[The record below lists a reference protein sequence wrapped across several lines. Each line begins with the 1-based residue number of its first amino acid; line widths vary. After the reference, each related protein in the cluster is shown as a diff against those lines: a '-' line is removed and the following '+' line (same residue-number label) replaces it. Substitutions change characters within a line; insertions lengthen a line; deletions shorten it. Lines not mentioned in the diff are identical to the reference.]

1 MENSELIVLYNGK
14 TVGLLKEL
22 SNGKI
27 GFQYEDSWINNGF
40 SISPF
45 SLPLSNRIFIS
56 SSQYFE
62 GLFGVFYDCLPDG
75 WGVRLLIRMLSK
87 KGIDYL
93 KLPALAKLSLI
104 SENGLG
110 ALEFQPSQRI
120 NTRIDGYS
128 LDELAKEADSFL
140 KEEDSDPNNYDI
152 LYALGG
158 SSGGARP
165 KAHVRIDGDEWII
178 KFPAS
183 IDGKNAGQEEFK
195 ANCLAQKSGIRTTDF
210 KLFESG
216 ICPGYYG
223 SKRFDRTKDGR
234 VHTISLSS
242 LLETSHQIP
251 NLDYMH
257 LFQVTNKI
265 CKNRDELYEAYKRMC
280 FNVLYGNK
288 DDHGKNFAYMYD
300 ESVKSYCLS
309 PFYDI
314 TKTPYKVEH
323 EMTVLGNGKPI
334 EKDLVDI
341 IGEAK
346 LNRERCMDII
356 SSIKEVVRQEKY

>member
-1 MENSELIVLYNGK
+1 MELSELLVLYNGK

-27 GFQYEDSWINNGF
+27 GFQYDNGWINNGF

-45 SLPLSNRIFIS
+45 FLPLSDRIFIS

-75 WGVRLLIRMLSK
+75 WGTRLLIRMLSA

-93 KLPALAKLSLI
+93 KLPALAKLSLV
-104 SENGLG
+104 SDNGLG
-110 ALEFQPSQRI
+110 ALEFRPKQYVSTSI
-120 NTRIDGYS
+120 EGYS
-128 LDELAKEADSFL
+128 LDELAKEAESFL
-140 KEEDSDPNNYDI
+140 KENDSKKNNYDI
-152 LYALGG
+152 LYELGG

-165 KAHVRIDGDEWII
+165 KAHVKIQGEDWIV

-183 IDGKNAGQEEFK
+183 IDGKNAGLEEYK
-195 ANCLAQKSGIRTTDF
+195 ANKLAAEAGIRTTEF
-210 KLFESG
+210 RLFESKR
-216 ICPGYYG
+216 CPGYYG

-242 LLETSHQIP
+242 LLETSHEIP
-251 NLDYMH
+251 NLDYLH
-257 LFQVTNKI
+257 LFQVTKRI
-265 CKNRDELYEAYKRMC
+265 CKDNGELYEAFKRMC
-280 FNVLYGNK
+280 FNVLYGNL
-288 DDHGKNFAYMYD
+288 DDHGKNFAFIYD
-300 ESVKSYCLS
+300 EKSNSYRLS

-323 EMTVLGNGKPI
+323 EMTVLGNGKPN

-341 IGEAK
+341 IGEAE
-346 LNRERCMDII
+346 LNRERCLEII
-356 SSIKEVVRQEKY
+356 RNTKDAIKQ

>member
-1 MENSELIVLYNGK
+1 MENRELIVLYNGNK
-14 TVGLLKEL
+14 VGLLKEL
-22 SNGKI
+22 SNEKI

-45 SLPLSNRIFIS
+45 SLPLSNRIYIS
-56 SSQYFE
+56 SSPYFE
-62 GLFGVFYDCLPDG
+62 GLFGVFYDFLPDG

-104 SENGLG
+104 SDNGLG
-110 ALEFQPSQRI
+110 ALEFQPSKSI
-120 NTRIDGYS
+120 KTGIDGYS

-140 KEEDSDPNNYDI
+140 KEDDSNTKNFDT
-152 LYALGG
+152 LYELGG

-165 KAHVRIDGDEWII
+165 KAHVRIDDEEWIVI
-178 KFPAS
+178 FPAG
-183 IDGKNAGQEEFK
+183 IDGKNAGLDEYK
-195 ANCLAQKSGIRTTDF
+195 ANVFASKSGIRTTDF
-210 KLFESG
+210 KLFESA

-223 SKRFDRTKDGR
+223 SKRFDRINNKR

-257 LFQVTNKI
+257 FFQVTKRI
-265 CKNRDELYEAYKRMC
+265 CKDHNELYEAYKRMC

-288 DDHGKNFAYMYD
+288 DDHGKNFAYTYD
-300 ESVKSYCLS
+300 ESIKSYRLS

-323 EMTVLGNGKPI
+323 EMTVLGNGKPN

-341 IGEAK
+341 IGEAE
-346 LNRERCMDII
+346 LNRDRCLEII
-356 SSIKEVVRQEKY
+356 RNTKDAIKQ